1 MKPDRLEEFILENRS
16 DFDDQLPSPES
27 WEKIKTNIR
36 PVRRI
41 NWTGRL
47 VRLAAAVVI
56 FVSSY
61 IFIDYSLNKGNGEQ
75 EFAGLMEQEIL
86 NNIPDLVEARAY
98 YSGQIQN
105 MEEQVFSL
113 AGNDPHIRAEI
124 NIEFEELDKVFD
136 ELKADLKDNAANG
149 EVVEAMIQNYRI
161 KVQILEQILL
171 QLKNQDEQ
179 NINDNEDKKVLL

>member
-1 MKPDRLEEFILENRS
+1 MKPDRLEEFILDNRS
-16 DFDDQLPSPES
+16 EFDDQLPSPES

-47 VRLAAAVVI
+47 VRVAATVVI

-61 IFIDYSLNKGNGEQ
+61 IFIDYSMNKGNGGQ
-75 EFAGLMEQEIL
+75 GFAGQVEHEIL

-105 MEEQVFSL
+105 MEDQVFSL
-113 AGNDPHIRAEI
+113 AGEDSHIRAEI
-124 NIEFEELDKVFD
+124 DMEFEELDKVFD
-136 ELKADLKDNAANG
+136 ELKADLNDNAANE

-171 QLKNQDEQ
+171 QLKNQDEK
-179 NINDNEDKKVLL
+179 NIEDDEDKKVLL

>member
-1 MKPDRLEEFILENRS
+1 MKPDRLEEFILDNRS

-27 WEKIKTNIR
+27 WEKIKANIR
-36 PVRRI
+36 PVQRI

-47 VRLAAAVVI
+47 VRVAAAVVI

-61 IFIDYSLNKGNGEQ
+61 IFIDYSLNTGNRDQ
-75 EFAGLMEQEIL
+75 EFAGQMEHEIL

-98 YSGQIQN
+98 YSGMIQN
-105 MEEQVFSL
+105 MEDQVFSL
-113 AGNDPHIRAEI
+113 AGGNSQIRAEI
-124 NIEFEELDKVFD
+124 DLEFEELDKVFD
-136 ELKADLKDNAANG
+136 ELKTDLKDNAANE

-171 QLKNQDEQ
+171 QLKNQEEQ
-179 NINDNEDKKVLL
+179 NFEDDEDKKVLL